1 MPRPT
6 AAQFAYGSATVVA
19 TTLALLLLFRTESG
33 VGVAAV
39 GTTALAL
46 GLLVALRLPRPGHP
60 TAGGAGRTATD
71 RASAAART
79 HQALEGIG
87 ARERV
92 PAARSSERP
101 SARSS
106 ARTDEHSLRR

>member
-6 AAQFAYGSATVVA
+6 AAQFAYGSATVVT
-19 TTLALLLLFRTESG
+19 TTLALLLLFRTDSG

-39 GTTALAL
+39 GTIALAL
-46 GLLVALRLPRPGHP
+46 GLLVALRLPRPDRRP
-60 TAGGAGRTATD
+60 TAAAGRTATD

-79 HQALEGIG
+79 HQALESIG

-92 PAARSSERP
+92 TAGRSP
-101 SARSS
+101 
-106 ARTDEHSLRR
+106 ARTDQHSLRR

>member
-33 VGVAAV
+33 AGVAAV
-39 GTTALAL
+39 GATALAL
-46 GLLVALRLPRPGHP
+46 GLLVALRLPHPGHR
-60 TAGGAGRTATD
+60 TTEGAGRTATD
-71 RASAAART
+71 QASAAART
-79 HQALEGIG
+79 HHALEGVG

-92 PAARSSERP
+92 PAARSSARP
-101 SARSS
+101 SDRSS

>member
-39 GTTALAL
+39 GATALAL
-46 GLLVALRLPRPGHP
+46 GLLVALRLPHPGHR
-60 TAGGAGRTATD
+60 TTEGAGRTATD
-71 RASAAART
+71 QASAAART
-79 HQALEGIG
+79 HHALEGIG

-92 PAARSSERP
+92 PAARSSARP
-101 SARSS
+101 SDPSSARS
-106 ARTDEHSLRR
+106 DEHSLRR